1 MFPLLQPR
9 NHNNNINN
17 NHKISTY
24 TDGYIQMDMS
34 IPEKKVTKKNILCR
48 EALCCVL
55 SSRYQIMPYVHIYIY
70 NVRKSHR
77 KKTNKT
83 KHWTMVLNL
92 FWQLASSS
100 DTAIYIYICVYLHIY
115 IYKYYSFLYI
125 PPQSG
130 SSPASAGSRGTS
142 AGSCRGVTVGPGNKY
157 VLYIYIYMHIWCWY
171 FGEIYVYDR
180 SERYDENI
188 VGPLLL

>member
-55 SSRYQIMPYVHIYIY
+55 SSRYQILPYVHIYIY
-70 NVRKSHR
+70 GMSENPIEKK
-77 KKTNKT
+77 KKTK
-83 KHWTMVLNL
+83 
-92 FWQLASSS
+92 Q
-100 DTAIYIYICVYLHIY
+100 
-115 IYKYYSFLYI
+115 
-125 PPQSG
+125 
-130 SSPASAGSRGTS
+130 
-142 AGSCRGVTVGPGNKY
+142 
-157 VLYIYIYMHIWCWY
+157 
-171 FGEIYVYDR
+171 
-180 SERYDENI
+180 NI
-188 VGPLLL
+188 GQWF

>member
-1 MFPLLQPR
+1 
-9 NHNNNINN
+9 
-17 NHKISTY
+17 
-24 TDGYIQMDMS
+24 MDMS
-34 IPEKKVTKKNILCR
+34 IPEKKVTKKKKHILFR

-70 NVRKSHR
+70 IWNVRKSHR
-77 KKTNKT
+77 KKNKQNKT
-83 KHWTMVLNL
+83 LDNGFEFVLAVSII
-92 FWQLASSS
+92 FRHIH
-100 DTAIYIYICVYLHIY
+100 IYIYVCIYTY

-157 VLYIYIYMHIWCWY
+157 VLYIYMHIWCWY

>member
-70 NVRKSHR
+70 IWNVRKSHR

-100 DTAIYIYICVYLHIY
+100 DTSIFIYMCVFTHIYIYINTIPFYISHHNRAAHLH
-115 IYKYYSFLYI
+115 LQAAAA
-125 PPQSG
+125 PVQVH
-130 SSPASAGSRGTS
+130 AG
-142 AGSCRGVTVGPGNKY
+142 A
-157 VLYIYIYMHIWCWY
+157 
-171 FGEIYVYDR
+171 
-180 SERYDENI
+180 
-188 VGPLLL
+188 

>member
-9 NHNNNINN
+9 NHNNNNN

-55 SSRYQIMPYVHIYIY
+55 SSRYQILPYVHIYIY
-70 NVRKSHR
+70 MECQKIPSK

-100 DTAIYIYICVYLHIY
+100 DTSIYIYMYVYLHIYIY

-157 VLYIYIYMHIWCWY
+157 VLYIYICIYGVGILEKYMYMI
-171 FGEIYVYDR
+171 DQK
-180 SERYDENI
+180 DMMKT
-188 VGPLLL
+188 